1 MSLQVASRSFPRI
14 NLQRTEFVLEELV
27 NLFEGHLCIV
37 GHFNLNGL
45 CLKEGGLKG
54 LGGRFYFRSLH
65 CCEVAT
71 SGCQ

>member
-54 LGGRFYFRSLH
+54 LGGRFYFKI
-65 CCEVAT
+65 
-71 SGCQ
+71 